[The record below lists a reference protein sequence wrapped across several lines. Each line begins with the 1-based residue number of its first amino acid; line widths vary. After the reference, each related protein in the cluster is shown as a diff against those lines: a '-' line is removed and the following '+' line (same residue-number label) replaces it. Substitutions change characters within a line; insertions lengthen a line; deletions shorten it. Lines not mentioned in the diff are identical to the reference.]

1 MKKLNDIVSKAIIT
15 IEEYWAVMLVSLFI
29 MTWFGAYAL
38 ADAINQIDIDK
49 TIIDHEVSIMDQTD
63 TNYYIYDEPRRLF
76 VVSNQSNEVDTL
88 MNKLGY
94 EKVDTNK
101 YKYNNN
107 SISIETVSNGEYYLL
122 RQID

>member
-29 MTWFGAYAL
+29 MTWLGAYAL

-49 TIIDHEVSIMDQTD
+49 TIIDHAVSIMDQTD